1 MKTYKKPVSISKFS
15 EYSPVP
21 VAAVAATIIG
31 AAVGKALTNKM
42 MGNDYHYKTNV
53 PAAVK

>member
-15 EYSPVP
+15 EYSPAP
-21 VAAVAATIIG
+21 AVAAAIIG

-42 MGNDYHYKTNV
+42 MGDDYRHKMNV
-53 PAAVK
+53 PAAIK